1 MDKINRID
9 FFIILLSYVQI
20 IITAN
25 SADLL
30 KYVRFLT
37 AFKVLRIAR
46 LSRKSKFLKFII
58 SIIRQALSSFLY
70 LFVLLILFIFVY
82 TLIGMQLFGGT
93 FPTNPEISTNFNFDT
108 FWIAFITV
116 FDIITLDN
124 WIDIMALG
132 IH

>member
-82 TLIGMQLFGGT
+82 TLIGMQLFGG
-93 FPTNPEISTNFNFDT
+93 NPEISTNFNFDT